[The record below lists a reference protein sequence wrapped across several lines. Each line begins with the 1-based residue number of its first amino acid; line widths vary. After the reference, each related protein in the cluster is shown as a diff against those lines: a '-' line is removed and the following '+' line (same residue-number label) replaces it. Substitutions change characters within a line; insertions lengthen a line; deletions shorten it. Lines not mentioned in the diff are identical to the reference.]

1 MMISKVTA
9 LSVGAVCAVTLAGS
23 AHAGAT
29 LDNIKKNGVVT
40 CGVHTGNPGFAAADS
55 SGKWA
60 GFDVDYCRALAAA
73 VFGDATKVKYV
84 PTSGQTRLTALQSGE
99 IDVLSRNTTWTFTR
113 DTSLNLL
120 WAGVNFY
127 DGEAF
132 LAPKKPGLTSVKQL
146 DGATICVDSGSTT
159 EKNLADY
166 FKANGLKYTA
176 VVFDQQEAS
185 HQAFI
190 NGRCNVYTNDF
201 TSLASF
207 LTSEVPNKENYQI
220 LPDLISKEPL
230 GPAVRRGDDDWFAIA
245 RWTLN
250 VLVDAEEDGVS
261 SANVDDLKAKSDDPA
276 IKRITGAGD
285 DLGKFLGLSKDWSYN
300 IIKQVG
306 NYGEIFDR
314 NLGSKSPMNLVRGPN
329 ALWTSGGILYAPP
342 LR

>member
-1 MMISKVTA
+1 MTYKYLVSAASIAAALTLSTA
-9 LSVGAVCAVTLAGS
+9 AQ
-23 AHAGAT
+23 AGAT
-29 LDNIKKNGVVT
+29 LDSIKKNGYVT
-40 CGVHTGNPGFAAADS
+40 CGVHTGYPGFALADS

-60 GFDVDYCRALAAA
+60 GFDVDFCRALAAG
-73 VFGDATKVKYV
+73 VFGDATKVKYA

-99 IDVLSRNTTWTFTR
+99 IDVLARNTTWTYTR

-120 WAGVNFY
+120 WAGINFY

-132 LAPKKPGLTSVKQL
+132 LVPNQPDLAEIKQL
-146 DGATICVDSGSTT
+146 SGATVCVDSGSTT

-166 FKANGLKYTA
+166 FQAHSLAYKA
-176 VVFDQQEAS
+176 VVFDQQAAS

-190 NGRCNVYTNDF
+190 SGRCDVYTNDF

-207 LTSEVPNKENYQI
+207 WTSELKSSDKYKI
-220 LPDLISKEPL
+220 LPTLISKEPL
-230 GPAVRRGDDDWFAIA
+230 GPAVRRGDEDWFAIV

-250 VLVDAEEDGVS
+250 VLIEAEELGVS
-261 SANVDDLKAKSDDPA
+261 SPNIDDLKANSKDPA
-276 IKRITGAGD
+276 IMGLVGTGD
-285 DLGKFLGLSKDWSYN
+285 DLGRFLGLSKDWSYN

-314 NLGSKSPMNLVRGPN
+314 NLGANSPMKLPRGRN
-329 ALWTSGGILYAPP
+329 ALWENGGLMYSPP